1 MLLVSIP
8 PLGIKKT
15 MALSKLLS
23 AFTSSRCISLIAAE
37 SIIAMILTL
46 FFASIS
52 LRELYLRKLGQHYNS
67 TLPRVC
73 RHVQEFA
80 MPPKLGFCS
89 GLV

>member
-1 MLLVSIP
+1 MIYRLLIYYCEECPEDFVVFREGSMLLVSIP

-52 LRELYLRKLGQHYNS
+52 LR
-67 TLPRVC
+67 
-73 RHVQEFA
+73 
-80 MPPKLGFCS
+80 
-89 GLV
+89 